1 MQGVN
6 GLQDE
11 IKNIT
16 EKCQVCKIYK
26 KPPPRPVVSLPMT
39 SHFQETVSMDL
50 KTYGQN
56 ILHLIDVCTCL
67 SAAAFIPNKSR
78 ETIIK
83 HIFGV
88 RHFPEIPHRQ
98 WRWVCQHWISRNGK
112 PCITVHTTAAEAPWS
127 NGVVERNTQ
136 THMMN
141 KITAETNTSPDLAQ
155 TWALNAKNILQNVAA
170 FSTFQLVLGTNPK
183 LTATLSDDLP
193 ALSIKPSSQIVQEN
207 LNAIHSARAA
217 FVASENSE
225 RIRRA
230 LLHNVRTSS
239 EVHYRKCDPV
249 QT

>member
-1 MQGVN
+1 MYAPAYLLLHSSQ
-6 GLQDE
+6 
-11 IKNIT
+11 IK
-16 EKCQVCKIYK
+16 
-26 KPPPRPVVSLPMT
+26 
-39 SHFQETVSMDL
+39 
-50 KTYGQN
+50 
-56 ILHLIDVCTCL
+56 
-67 SAAAFIPNKSR
+67 A
-78 ETIIK
+78 
-83 HIFGV
+83 
-88 RHFPEIPHRQ
+88 
-98 WRWVCQHWISRNGK
+98 GK
-112 PCITVHTTAAEAPWS
+112 PSSNTFLVYGTSQKFLTDNGGEFANIEFLEMANHVHTTAAEAPWS

-155 TWALNAKNILQNVAA
+155 TWALNAKNIRQNVAA